1 MEELEYGRKLYK
13 NCVIRDI
20 ELHESEALARAK
32 LEDGTEPF
40 CVLDFEGE
48 RYVRRDGWD
57 LDQAA
62 LCVAALYEID
72 ELIGDLSASPDA
84 FSESSTVADSAKENN
99 EDNSAEDDAEPKT
112 EEVSNKAP
120 ERKPVLYFR
129 RNGSTKKA

>member
-1 MEELEYGRKLYK
+1 MAIEHTARRIYRQSELPLWLSRAACDWQGQFRLEELEYGRKLYK

-62 LCVAALYEID
+62 LCVAALYEI
-72 ELIGDLSASPDA
+72 EKGG
-84 FSESSTVADSAKENN
+84 K
-99 EDNSAEDDAEPKT
+99 
-112 EEVSNKAP
+112 
-120 ERKPVLYFR
+120 
-129 RNGSTKKA
+129 